1 MAPLVP
7 PKQQAIMSDQHQT
20 HALTTSS
27 IPPLLGVLAI
37 ALLRHWRFVAHE
49 ETERWLAVIDRL
61 LAAYRHAPDAFAY
74 TVHRLSTADGYRHWS
89 ARYDHGA
96 NPLILAEQPVL
107 AELIA
112 RRGVG
117 TALDAA
123 CGTGRVSALLAAA
136 GHAVTGIDASEA
148 MLAKAVAKVPGA
160 VFRSGDLTALPFAD
174 DAFDLVTCC
183 LALTHCIDLAVPI
196 AELARAAAPGATILL
211 SDIHPHNAFL
221 GGHAG
226 FTYLDNTF
234 AVVEN
239 QHHPF
244 SDYLR
249 AFQAAG
255 LRVRECIEP
264 SFTEAQADLF
274 TGLYLANE
282 DWLRAELE
290 PDLTATVRAALV
302 GFPVALTWEL
312 EKT

>member
-1 MAPLVP
+1 
-7 PKQQAIMSDQHQT
+7 MSDQHQT

-211 SDIHPHNAFL
+211 SDIHPTTRFLVAMPGSRTSTIRSRLLRTSTTHSATISELSKPLGCAFANASTRRL
-221 GGHAG
+221 PRLRPTCLPASTWPTKTG
-226 FTYLDNTF
+226 FAPNW
-234 AVVEN
+234 
-239 QHHPF
+239 
-244 SDYLR
+244 SR
-249 AFQAAG
+249 
-255 LRVRECIEP
+255 I
-264 SFTEAQADLF
+264 
-274 TGLYLANE
+274 
-282 DWLRAELE
+282 
-290 PDLTATVRAALV
+290 
-302 GFPVALTWEL
+302 
-312 EKT
+312 